1 VLSADFNMTGDKIVS
16 CGMDHSLKIWN
27 FAASNIQAAVAES
40 YTFELGRSK
49 QCFPTVL
56 CHFPELSTRDIHRNY
71 VDCCRWFGDFILS
84 KSCENSIVCWK
95 PGQIENRCAIVERK
109 NYRLNVKIAS

>member
-27 FAASNIQAAVAES
+27 FSAPNIQAAVEES
-40 YTFELGRSK
+40 YRYDLCRSK
-49 QCFPTVL
+49 QFPTAL

-71 VDCCRWFGDFILS
+71 VDCCRWFGEFVLS

-95 PGQIENRCAIVERK
+95 PGQLDA
-109 NYRLNVKIAS
+109 RLI